1 MLNCKSR
8 FNQIVW
14 SLDYVYYI
22 VSSFKKNKNNNDNK
36 NLFFWNI
43 SWKVDLRYF
52 FFENQTKLFVIYAAA
67 HCWCVSFEIF
77 LFWWINL

>member
-22 VSSFKKNKNNNDNK
+22 VSPFKKNKNNNDNK

-43 SWKVDLRYF
+43 SWKVDLR
-52 FFENQTKLFVIYAAA
+52 
-67 HCWCVSFEIF
+67 
-77 LFWWINL
+77 